1 MFNVGR
7 FMGGEVQVSNNNSS
21 NLSSVSSVS
30 SNKNKKRE
38 RVDKP
43 ELVFEESVN
52 PSSSLT
58 DSNRL
63 PKPLKISKEKG
74 MMKNKQSNTE
84 SGGVIKLDISKK
96 TKINDDE
103 ADEEEEEE
111 EEEEETRNIPTVM
124 EDSDMWGL
132 DPRLT
137 QSLVQS
143 GIKNFF
149 PIQRQV
155 VIIFIFIMHPLLLLL
170 SPLLI
175 SLMSRTLGTCENES
189 NKTHN
194 LTLNMP

>member
-7 FMGGEVQVSNNNSS
+7 FMGGELEVSNNNSS
-21 NLSSVSSVS
+21 NLSSVSSFA
-30 SNKNKKRE
+30 NKNKKRE

-84 SGGVIKLDISKK
+84 SGEVIKLDISKK
-96 TKINDDE
+96 TKLNDDE
-103 ADEEEEEE
+103 ADVEEEDEEA
-111 EEEEETRNIPTVM
+111 EEETTNIPTVM

-155 VIIFIFIMHPLLLLL
+155 VINLP
-170 SPLLI
+170 
-175 SLMSRTLGTCENES
+175 SLFS
-189 NKTHN
+189 
-194 LTLNMP
+194 